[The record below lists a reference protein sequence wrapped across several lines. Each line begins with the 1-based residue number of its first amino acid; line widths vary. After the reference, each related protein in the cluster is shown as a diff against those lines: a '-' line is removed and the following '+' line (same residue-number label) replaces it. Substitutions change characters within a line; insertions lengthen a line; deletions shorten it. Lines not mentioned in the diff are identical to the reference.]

1 MKKIAALLHLPF
13 CQSLI
18 GNLQSVV
25 SKNST
30 HPVKNIQFNLQ
41 NMEITNALSLESVCP
56 DEAEIKKI
64 MNIDVIDNYSKL
76 RYSLFFLPLF
86 LLTSIVLFLYYHNA
100 LSTNGYV
107 EIQKNSFLF
116 LNSKLSQFPSLEYNL
131 TQLGDAVIFLSFLS
145 IFIVYAPKIWESLL
159 LALLVSSISCSLKK
173 MFAVPRPAVMYE
185 NNNFIIIGKTLCGN
199 NSLPSGHSTVIFT
212 MLTVL
217 LFALMPKKR
226 NHKLI
231 WIFLTIIIG
240 LILGSTR
247 VGVGAH
253 YPLDVIIGGII
264 GYISALCGIFISRKY
279 KILNWIGNKKY
290 YPFFILLLL
299 VFTVLT
305 IGRIINENLII
316 YYLSLISLL
325 VSLYKITTIYV
336 KK

>member
-1 MKKIAALLHLPF
+1 MKKIAALLHLQF

-18 GNLQSVV
+18 GNLQTVMF
-25 SKNST
+25 KNSSN
-30 HPVKNIQFNLQ
+30 PAKNIQFNLQ
-41 NMEITNALSLESVCP
+41 SMEITNALSLESVCP

-64 MNIDVIDNYSKL
+64 NINVIDNYSKL
-76 RYSLFFLPLF
+76 TLSLFFLPLL

-100 LSTNGYV
+100 LSVHGYI

-116 LNSKLSQFPSLEYNL
+116 LNSKLSHFPSFEYNL
-131 TQLGDAVIFLSFLS
+131 TQLGDALIFLSFLS
-145 IFIVYAPKIWESLL
+145 LFIVYAPKIWESLL

-173 MFAVPRPAVMYE
+173 MFAVPRPAVMF
-185 NNNFIIIGKTLCGN
+185 NNNSFVIVGKTLCGN

-226 NHKLI
+226 SHKFI
-231 WIFLTIIIG
+231 WIFSTIIGG
-240 LILGSTR
+240 LIFASSR
-247 VGVGAH
+247 IGVGAH
-253 YPLDVIIGGII
+253 YPLDVIIGCII
-264 GYISALCGIFISRKY
+264 GYISALLGIFISRKY

-290 YPFFILLLL
+290 YPFFIILLL

-325 VSLYKITTIYV
+325 ISLYKITTIYV